1 MNNLEGKDLVALRE
15 SSRTDRDDTNRI
27 TGSILLFE
35 ASKEGS
41 VATLNALIKNDP
53 LILTRVSLTT
63 FTESPLHISAA
74 LNHLDFTV
82 ELLKLKPQL
91 ASELDSLRRSPL
103 HLAAAE
109 GHMEI
114 ARALLRANKD
124 VCFVKDQHG
133 RIPLHYAA
141 MRGRVDVIQLLVDAQ
156 SKSVFEELPSG
167 ETALH
172 LCVRYNHLEALRLLV
187 EASGRDSD
195 NAMFLN
201 AKEHETGNT
210 VLHLAVTLEQSETV
224 EYLLSINGLEKDSV
238 NNEGHKVSDLV
249 DVRATDF
256 NTVKIQHMLGVKL
269 PKKSFISRCFHLIL
283 KRLKSK
289 RPKDVEGSIMVVATL
304 IVSMTFQ
311 TTINPPGG
319 VWQQT
324 YNTTNG
330 IGNRFDCQNRT
341 CLAGT
346 SVLAHMDHGR
356 YFLFLWLNS
365 MAFLTS
371 VSILL
376 LIMVGVPIKNKVCI
390 GLFNLVL
397 CVTLAFV
404 GLSFFLAMTMV
415 NPAHIYKYCGSLFL
429 FVLVWCGIFL
439 LWGAWFTIRLVLRI
453 LKCLHDGKNFISR
466 KC

>member
-1 MNNLEGKDLVALRE
+1 ME
-15 SSRTDRDDTNRI
+15 SSRTDRDDTNNRI

-53 LILTRVSLTT
+53 LILTRISLTT

-91 ASELDSLRRSPL
+91 ALELDSLRRSPL

-124 VCFVKDQHG
+124 VFFVKDQHG

-156 SKSVFEELPSG
+156 SESVFEVLPNG

-187 EASGRDSD
+187 EASGRDTD
-195 NAMFLN
+195 TAKFLN

-210 VLHLAVTLEQSETV
+210 ALHLAVTLEQSETV
-224 EYLLSINGLEKDSV
+224 EYLLSINGVEKDIV

-249 DVRATDF
+249 DDLATDF
-256 NTVKIQHMLGVKL
+256 NTVQIQRMMDVKL
-269 PKKSFISRCFHLIL
+269 AKKSFKSRWFHTIY
-283 KRLKSK
+283 KHLKSK
-289 RPKDVEGSIMVVATL
+289 RLKDVEGSIMVVATL

-311 TTINPPGG
+311 ATINPPGG

-330 IGNRFDCQNRT
+330 VGSDFDCQNRT

-346 SVLAHMDHGR
+346 SVLAHMDD
-356 YFLFLWLNS
+356 YSSLYPLFLWFNS
-365 MAFLTS
+365 LAFLTS
-371 VSILL
+371 VNILL
-376 LIMVGVPIKNKVCI
+376 LIMAGAPII
-390 GLFNLVL
+390 RLFNLAL
-397 CVTLAFV
+397 CVTLAFL
-404 GLSFFLAMTMV
+404 GFSFLLAMIMV
-415 NPAHIYKYCGSLFL
+415 TPDHMKQKVNYLLLFAY
-429 FVLVWCGIFL
+429 VWWGIFL
-439 LWGAWFTIRLVLRI
+439 LCGAWHTIRLVLRMP
-453 LKCLHDGKNFISR
+453 KCLHDGKNFISR
-466 KC
+466 KWQAWFGSSRA

>member
-27 TGSILLFE
+27 TGSIRLFE

-53 LILTRVSLTT
+53 LILTRISLTT
-63 FTESPLHISAA
+63 STESPLHISAA

-109 GHMEI
+109 GHVEI

-156 SKSVFEELPSG
+156 SESVFEVLPSG

-172 LCVRYNHLEALRLLV
+172 LCVRHNHLEALRLLV
-187 EASGRDSD
+187 EASGRDTD

-210 VLHLAVTLEQSETV
+210 VLHLAVTLGQSETV
-224 EYLLSINGLEKDSV
+224 EYLLSINGVEKDSV
-238 NNEGHKVSDLV
+238 NNERDER
-249 DVRATDF
+249 D
-256 NTVKIQHMLGVKL
+256 VKL
-269 PKKSFISRCFHLIL
+269 PKKSFKSRWFHPIL

-289 RPKDVEGSIMVVATL
+289 RLKDVEGSIMVVATL

-311 TTINPPGG
+311 ATINPPGG

-330 IGNRFDCQNRT
+330 VGNHFDCQNRT

-346 SVLAHMDHGR
+346 SVLAHMD
-356 YFLFLWLNS
+356 YDSSDYLLFLWLNS

-404 GLSFFLAMTMV
+404 GFSYFLAMTMV
-415 NPAHIYKYCGSLFL
+415 NPAHINKTVLSLFV

-439 LWGAWFTIRLVLRI
+439 LWGAWFTIRLVLRMP
-453 LKCLHDGKNFISR
+453 KCLRDGKNFISR
-466 KC
+466 KWQA

>member
-1 MNNLEGKDLVALRE
+1 MEV
-15 SSRTDRDDTNRI
+15 SRTDRDDTNRI
-27 TGSILLFE
+27 TGSILFE

-53 LILTRVSLTT
+53 LILTRISLTT

-109 GHMEI
+109 GHLEI

-156 SKSVFEELPSG
+156 SESVFEVLPSG

-172 LCVRYNHLEALRLLV
+172 LCVRHNHLEALRLLV
-187 EASGRDSD
+187 EASGRDTD
-195 NAMFLN
+195 NAKFLN

-210 VLHLAVTLEQSETV
+210 VLHLAVTLGQSETV
-224 EYLLSINGLEKDSV
+224 EYLLSINGVEKDSV

-249 DVRATDF
+249 DDRATDF
-256 NTVKIQHMLGVKL
+256 NIVKIQHMLGVKL
-269 PKKSFISRCFHLIL
+269 AKKSFKSRWFHPIY
-283 KRLKSK
+283 RHLKSK
-289 RPKDVEGSIMVVATL
+289 GLKDVEGSIMVVATL

-311 TTINPPGG
+311 ATINPPGG

-330 IGNRFDCQNRT
+330 VGDHLDCQYRS

-346 SVLAHMDHGR
+346 SVLAHMDD
-356 YFLFLWLNS
+356 YSSVYLLFLWFNS

-376 LIMVGVPIKNKVCI
+376 LIMVGAPIKNKVCI
-390 GLFNLVL
+390 GLFNLAL

-404 GLSFFLAMTMV
+404 GLSFLLAMTMV
-415 NPAHIYKYCGSLFL
+415 TPDHTMSQGVYNLQI
-429 FVLVWCGIFL
+429 FVYVWGGIFL
-439 LWGAWFTIRLVLRI
+439 LWGAWHTIRLVLIGMPKMFARR
-453 LKCLHDGKNFISR
+453 LKLYQS
-466 KC
+466 